1 MKLTKAKLKEIIK
14 EEIALGKRLGSH
26 TEGLGRRPGRIA
38 LGKRLGRAGKA
49 FVDEIPD
56 SEEAWVRD
64 SMIFQK
70 KLYELITARLGPSND
85 TAVEMGLLIGD
96 VAQLAGAY
104 FGEDMKAAFDQQNER
119 GVYDELK
126 RELGIS

>member
-1 MKLTKAKLKEIIK
+1 MKLTKTKLKQIIK
-14 EEIALGKRLGSH
+14 EE
-26 TEGLGRRPGRIA
+26 IA

-56 SEEAWVRD
+56 SEEAWDRD

-70 KLYELITARLGPSND
+70 KLYELITARLDPSND